1 MKWKKVS
8 PEMCDILENALSAY
22 ACEKRKMFG
31 TPAYFVNNNM
41 FAGVWQDVIIL
52 RLSPEDRAEIRRV
65 SDEVVPFEPM
75 EGRPMKEYMAVPEPF
90 ASDHREFMKW
100 IERSYEFARSL
111 PPKVKKERKG
121 SGREP
126 K

>member
-8 PEMCDILENALSAY
+8 PEMCDLLEEALTGY
-22 ACEKRKMFG
+22 AVEKRRMFG

-52 RLSPEDRAEIRRV
+52 RLSASDKEEIQKA
-65 SDEVVPFEPM
+65 SDEIVPFEPM
-75 EGRPMKEYMAVPEPF
+75 EGRPMREYVAVPEPF
-90 ASDHREFMKW
+90 AADSREFAAW
-100 IERSYEFARSL
+100 LSRSYEFAKTL
-111 PPKVKKERKG
+111 PPKVKKEKKKG
-121 SGREP
+121 

>member
-8 PEMCDILENALSAY
+8 SEMCDILDDALKGFPS
-22 ACEKRKMFG
+22 EKRRMFG

-41 FAGVWQDVIIL
+41 FAGAWQDVIIL
-52 RLSPEDRAEIRRV
+52 RLSPTDREEIRKV

-90 ASDHREFMKW
+90 ASDRREFIKW
-100 IERSYEFARSL
+100 VERSYELARSL
-111 PPKVKKERKG
+111 PPKVKKEKKKKG
-121 SGREP
+121 
-126 K
+126 